1 MKHGTIFK
9 NKNRLNENVCE
20 IFMNE
25 LKIKNE
31 LLQKWFK
38 RNSNIQIKMCL
49 HIMISFRCCH
59 IFYQDHNKLT
69 SIVCLKKLFILC
81 FEIVAKNI
89 MFKFTFFICNQ
100 QLSFTFIIP
109 SSLYTNNDNKN
120 GNKASTLKR
129 TFEFSYG
136 IHVENIGIN
145 SGSKAM
151 SDNKMVI
158 YSIVMITCM
167 SPFSNPFWILI
178 QCQNFQSSQTCLF
191 VNTTHAYLFKVIS
204 SSK

>member
-1 MKHGTIFK
+1 MKMKYGTIFE

-167 SPFSNPFWILI
+167 SPFSNPF
-178 QCQNFQSSQTCLF
+178 
-191 VNTTHAYLFKVIS
+191 
-204 SSK
+204 